1 MNPSAPSKSEPGFA
15 IHRTTRFLAL
25 VLAFSACTHSTKMDQ
40 PSSITESRAAQI
52 AIDAALQRG
61 WTGPFKTYVTKSTE
75 PNADKWGEVF
85 ISYNYRAAI
94 ITLDRNGQVA
104 NFRIFRE

>member
-1 MNPSAPSKSEPGFA
+1 MAA
-15 IHRTTRFLAL
+15 VI
-25 VLAFSACTHSTKMDQ
+25 VLTLCACAKINK
-40 PSSITESRAAQI
+40 PPSITESRAAQI

-61 WTGPFKTYVTKSTE
+61 WTGPFRTYVTKSNN

-85 ISYNYRAAI
+85 ISYGYRAAI
-94 ITLDRNGQVA
+94 ITLDQNGQVT